1 MRPLKVAIV
10 DDHIL
15 FAKALK
21 TLVSGFEDTYVVFV
35 AKNGREFIEYIKDN
49 KEPPDVVL
57 LDVQMP
63 IMNGL
68 STMAWLKDNR
78 PEINVIA
85 ITMEDDEETISNMV
99 FFGCKGYLLKDV
111 EPTILNTSIIRA
123 SKGEYV
129 YNEIVDVS
137 FRKQALNGISQEAEA
152 EVINHR
158 KIQLKETDQE
168 FLNYLCGTDLGYK
181 EIANRMNLSPKTIE
195 NRRADLF
202 RRLGV
207 TSRVGAVIYVMKHK
221 LIEQL

>member
-1 MRPLKVAIV
+1 MKPLKVAIV

-35 AKNGREFIEYIKDN
+35 AKNGKEFIEYLKSDH
-49 KEPPDVVL
+49 EQPDVVL
-57 LDVQMP
+57 LDVRMP

-68 STMAWLKDNR
+68 STMAWIKDNC

-111 EPTILNTSIIRA
+111 EPTQLNASIIKA
-123 SKGEYV
+123 SKGEFV
-129 YNEIVDVS
+129 YNEIVNES
-137 FRKQALNGISQEAEA
+137 LRKQATNGIPEEQEAE
-152 EVINHR
+152 VQNH
-158 KIQLKETDQE
+158 KKLVLKATDQE

-181 EIANRMNLSPKTIE
+181 EIAERMHLSPKTID
-195 NRRADLF
+195 NRRAELF
-202 RRLGV
+202 RKLGV
-207 TSRVGAVIYVMKHK
+207 HSRVGAVIHVMKHK
-221 LIEQL
+221 LID

>member
-35 AKNGREFIEYIKDN
+35 AKNGREFIEYLKSDH
-49 KEPPDVVL
+49 EQPDVVL

-68 STMAWLKDNR
+68 STMAWIKDNC

-111 EPTILNTSIIRA
+111 EPTRLNASIIKA
-123 SKGEYV
+123 SKGEFV
-129 YNEIVDVS
+129 YNEIVDRS
-137 FRKQALNGISQEAEA
+137 LRQQALNGISNETEA
-152 EVINHR
+152 EVSNHR
-158 KIQLKETDQE
+158 KLQLKATDQE

-195 NRRADLF
+195 NRRAELF
-202 RRLGV
+202 RKLGV
-207 TSRVGAVIYVMKHK
+207 SSRVGAVIYVMKHK